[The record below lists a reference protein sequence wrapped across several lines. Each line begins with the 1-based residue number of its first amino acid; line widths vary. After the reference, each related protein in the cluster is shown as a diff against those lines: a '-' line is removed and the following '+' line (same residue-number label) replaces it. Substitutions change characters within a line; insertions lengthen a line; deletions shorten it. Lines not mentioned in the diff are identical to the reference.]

1 MLAGSLGWA
10 YSRGMNLTRQLTL
23 IFCLALCACSGQ
35 IQTPVADL
43 EPIAPPD
50 AVALAKAFAMAAKEA
65 KLSDPLEVSAARP
78 AGPLAPG
85 APGAF
90 VACLRGVQSGSGQK
104 EYALFFKRKDPVF
117 QRLALNPDGCVDDV
131 YVPFHR
137 LPDEVKKSS

>member
-1 MLAGSLGWA
+1 
-10 YSRGMNLTRQLTL
+10 MNLTRQLTL
-23 IFCLALCACSGQ
+23 IFCLALCGCSGPP
-35 IQTPVADL
+35 IQTPVAEL
-43 EPIAPPD
+43 NPIEPPN
-50 AVALAKAFAMAAKEA
+50 AVALANAFTVAAKEA

-90 VACLRGVQSGSGQK
+90 VACLRGVQPGIGQK

-137 LPDEVKKSS
+137 LPADVKK